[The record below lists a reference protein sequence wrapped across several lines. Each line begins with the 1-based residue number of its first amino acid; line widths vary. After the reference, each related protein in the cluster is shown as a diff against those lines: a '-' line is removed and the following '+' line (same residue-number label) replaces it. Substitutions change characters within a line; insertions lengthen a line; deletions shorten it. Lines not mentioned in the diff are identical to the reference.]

1 MNKNILIIPDVHGR
15 TFWKAAMN
23 PDNYEKVVFLGD
35 YADPYEIEGITV
47 SMALDNFKEI
57 IALKQQHPDKVIL
70 LLGNH
75 DLHYYSKYYR
85 ERAQSS
91 RYSPMAAVTLERL
104 FQDNRQLFQL
114 VWETDLGGSRYL
126 FSHAGINQGWLKRNL
141 EQIGQPDENHL
152 NRLLLTNEGIGT
164 LAQVGR
170 IRGGGFQSGSIVW
183 ADVDEL
189 IASDP
194 LPGTYQIFGHTQ
206 QYDAPIITKDF
217 ACLDCRAA
225 FSLDQRG
232 EIKPVTKVTPYDELI
247 IW

>member
-23 PDNYEKVVFLGD
+23 PDNYERVVFLGD

-75 DLHYYSKYYR
+75 DLHYYSEYYR

-114 VWETDLGGSRYL
+114 VWETGLGGSRYL

-189 IASDP
+189 IASEP

-232 EIKPVTKVTPYDELI
+232 EIKLKK
-247 IW
+247 

>member
-23 PDNYEKVVFLGD
+23 PGNYEKIVFLGD
-35 YADPYEIEGITV
+35 YADPYEMEGITV
-47 SMALDNFKEI
+47 SMALDNFEEI
-57 IALKQQHPDKVIL
+57 IALKQQNPDKVIL

-75 DLHYYSKYYR
+75 DLHYYSEYYR
-85 ERAQSS
+85 ERAKSS
-91 RYSPMAAVTLERL
+91 RYSPVAAATLERL
-104 FQDNRQLFQL
+104 FQDNRPLFQL
-114 VWETDLGGSRYL
+114 VWETDLGESRYL

-170 IRGGGFQSGSIVW
+170 IRGGGFQNGSIVW

-189 IASDP
+189 IVSDP
-194 LPGTYQIFGHTQ
+194 LPCTYQIFGQTQ

-225 FSLDQRG
+225 FTLDQRG
-232 EIKPVTKVTPYDELI
+232 EITPITKITPYDELI

>member
-57 IALKQQHPDKVIL
+57 IALKQQYPDKVIL

-75 DLHYYSKYYR
+75 DLHYYSEYYR

-91 RYSPMAAVTLERL
+91 RYSPMAAATLKRL

-141 EQIGQPDENHL
+141 EQIGQPDERHL